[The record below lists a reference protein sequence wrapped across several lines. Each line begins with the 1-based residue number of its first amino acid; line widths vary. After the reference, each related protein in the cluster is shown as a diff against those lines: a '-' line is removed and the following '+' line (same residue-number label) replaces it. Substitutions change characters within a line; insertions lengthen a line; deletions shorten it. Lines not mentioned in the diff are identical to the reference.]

1 MNQQITILPNRRHVD
16 RGTSLITVTPLL
28 DLVEREEGFVLYC
41 DLPGAEGNE
50 IELTF
55 HKGIL
60 HIRAAVLLRHMP
72 GKVHALEM
80 GDTVYEARLR
90 LTASV
95 DTDRITAT
103 LSGGV
108 LRVHLPFPVSSGM
121 TRIPVI
127 KG

>member
-1 MNQQITILPNRRHVD
+1 MSQQIILLPNRRLLD
-16 RGTSLITVTPLL
+16 RDTSLMPVTPLL
-28 DLVEREEGFVLYC
+28 DLVEREEGFILYC
-41 DLPGAEGNE
+41 DLPGAESNE

-60 HIRAAVLLRHMP
+60 HIRAAVLLDPVP

-95 DTDRITAT
+95 DTDRITAV
-103 LSGGV
+103 LAGGV
-108 LRVHLPFPVSSGM
+108 LRVCLPFPSNSGP